1 VGVIGIERLQTPLL
15 FRNAKIKRLLI
26 NEMLKNSQK
35 LTISFTWVNAKN
47 ILTTDKNILVNQVY
61 CWVLTKDYK
70 LVLVSK
76 DGKNWQFPGGHPHS
90 NEHMVETCK
99 RELYEET
106 GIDIDGREKDLQ
118 FLGYYRVTEP
128 DENRLHL
135 RQILQV
141 RYLLRL
147 DIHSK
152 DLRLKPQEKTN
163 EPKEERINYVSTFT
177 LKEAIRLISWLSKSE
192 EYKSFISKIA

>member
-1 VGVIGIERLQTPLL
+1 
-15 FRNAKIKRLLI
+15 
-26 NEMLKNSQK
+26 
-35 LTISFTWVNAKN
+35 
-47 ILTTDKNILVNQVY
+47 
-61 CWVLTKDYK
+61 
-70 LVLVSK
+70 
-76 DGKNWQFPGGHPHS
+76 
-90 NEHMVETCK
+90 
-99 RELYEET
+99 
-106 GIDIDGREKDLQ
+106 LQ

-128 DENRLHL
+128 NENRLHL

>member
-1 VGVIGIERLQTPLL
+1 
-15 FRNAKIKRLLI
+15 
-26 NEMLKNSQK
+26 
-35 LTISFTWVNAKN
+35 
-47 ILTTDKNILVNQVY
+47 
-61 CWVLTKDYK
+61 
-70 LVLVSK
+70 
-76 DGKNWQFPGGHPHS
+76 
-90 NEHMVETCK
+90 ETCK

-135 RQILQV
+135 RQILQI

-152 DLRLKPQEKTN
+152 DLRLKPQEKAN
-163 EPKEERINYVSTFT
+163 EPQEERINYVGTFT

-192 EYKSFISKIA
+192 EYLRFTTIIKNGSST